1 MHAKAINQD
10 AMRQTTT
17 VSRRGDE
24 GTGGILQSRKT
35 GRMKELMTKFG
46 RRDEAEAF
54 SMLTV

>member
-10 AMRQTTT
+10 AMRQTT

-24 GTGGILQSRKT
+24 ETGGILQNRKT
-35 GRMKELMTKFG
+35 EKMKELTTEFG
-46 RRDEAEAF
+46 RRDEADAF